1 MNIKLRVAA
10 ALAAVVS
17 AVTASG
23 FAFASAGSGSTGPE
37 APAEGFVVR
46 AEGGNVADFPPDGGE
61 AAKMTDIELKSLPR
75 VDRIALEDGI
85 FVENS
90 EELAKILE
98 DLGS

>member
-46 AEGGNVADFPPDGGE
+46 AEGVAVFPPDGGE
-61 AAKMTDIELKSLPR
+61 AVKMTDIELKSLPS